1 MAFRKVP
8 GGLRGTGGGSVANA
22 DAEEPA
28 IPTTNPT
35 AVQATQPRALRFP
48 TSYVS
53 TREITEFVQRLCHGG
68 LIESAEHTAPFVY
81 QAFTKNRQL
90 VRNGSKGEEFVRI
103 ADWKAVVAFSGHVGG
118 EAGEGEGG
126 GEDEVGSNEVG
137 ESLQDMDVYFEA
149 CNTRQFSRDSINT
162 LLDLAGEMGC
172 KKAFVVIK
180 QDADN
185 RDMLVQGLRQLSFQL
200 VHPSI
205 KHLAN
210 HTILGLEL

>member
-1 MAFRKVP
+1 MAFRKVS
-8 GGLRGTGGGSVANA
+8 GGLRGGGGGASVALHDTENSSA
-22 DAEEPA
+22 S
-28 IPTTNPT
+28 TTNPT
-35 AVQATQPRALRFP
+35 AVQAPHPALRFP

-68 LIESAEHTAPFVY
+68 LIESAAHTAPFVY

-90 VRNGSKGEEFVRI
+90 VRNGSKGEEFVRV
-103 ADWKAVVAFSGHVGG
+103 ADWKAVVAFSGHIGDGG
-118 EAGEGEGG
+118 RGEE
-126 GEDEVGSNEVG
+126 EDN

-162 LLDLAGEMGC
+162 LLDLAEEMGC

-180 QDADN
+180 HDADN
-185 RDMLVQGLRQLSFQL
+185 RDMLVQGLRQLRFQL
-200 VHPSI
+200 VHPSV
-205 KHLAN
+205 KHLAQ